1 MRFILLT
8 LLVSSTFIFRAQ
20 LKSELSFSAVKGV
33 LMQNNLYFTSNNYD
47 AYGPYSGVN
56 LKCNS
61 SAGIQVNFQDF
72 IAKSK
77 WYYLAA
83 YDRKWLDYSTT
94 LYSEYYD
101 PNTAFNHVK
110 ELQFYNQIESFS
122 LDFGRRFQLINEKL
136 SCDVNV
142 GLTYRTFDDN
152 LIGTID
158 SESFGDNVVSENP
171 IAVGDFL
178 YDVRLDY
185 SKMSKMTLN
194 AQSTIK
200 YHLNNRLA
208 FNLLLSFAGRISGEY
223 DMQVTTRVE
232 DEEISPGVILQLFT
246 IQPGFTLG
254 SVVTNYLNLGVGV
267 TYKF

>member
-94 LYSEYYD
+94 LYSDNYD
-101 PNTAFNHVK
+101 PNTLFNQVK
-110 ELQFYNQIESFS
+110 SFQYQNQIESFS
-122 LDFGRRFQLINEKL
+122 LDFGRRFQLINDKL

-142 GLTYRTFDDN
+142 GLTYRTFDDDQ
-152 LIGTID
+152 IGTTD
-158 SESFGDNVVSENP
+158 PQSFFDTIP
-171 IAVGDFL
+171 AVGDFL
-178 YDVRLDY
+178 YDVKLDY

-200 YHLNNRLA
+200 YHLNEQLA
-208 FNLLLSFAGRISGEY
+208 FNFLVSFSGRISGVY
-223 DMQVTTRVE
+223 DMEVTTRIE
-232 DEEISPGVILQLFT
+232 DEEVSPGVVFVTFESDPYLW
-246 IQPGFTLG
+246 LG
-254 SVVTNYLNLGVGV
+254 NVVTNYLNLGVGV

>member
-94 LYSEYYD
+94 LYSDNYD
-101 PNTAFNHVK
+101 PNTVFNQVK
-110 ELQFYNQIESFS
+110 SFQYQNQIEAFS
-122 LDFGRRFQLINEKL
+122 LDFGRRLNLINKKL

-142 GLTYRTFDDN
+142 GLTYRTFDDDQ
-152 LIGTID
+152 IGTT
-158 SESFGDNVVSENP
+158 NP
-171 IAVGDFL
+171 QSIFDTVISIGDFL
-178 YDVRLDY
+178 YNVKLDY

-194 AQSTIK
+194 AQTTFK
-200 YHLNNRLA
+200 YHMNEQLA
-208 FNLLLSFAGRISGEY
+208 FNFLVSFIGRISGVY
-223 DMQVTTRVE
+223 DLDITTREE
-232 DEEISPGVILQLFT
+232 DEVLPPDLILQHYTSDPYIL
-246 IQPGFTLG
+246 LG